1 MPRHVLVPY
10 DDSERSTEALD
21 FALTQHPDAR
31 ITVLH
36 VVDPSDFYAA
46 TGMEGGAMAN
56 YDAIME
62 HQNERAENLLTEA
75 SERAAESGV
84 DVETDHVVGSVSR
97 SIIEYVE
104 GNEVDHVVIGSHG
117 RTGARRILLGSV
129 AETVTRRSPVPVT
142 IVR

>member
-1 MPRHVLVPY
+1 MPEHVLVPY
-10 DDSERSTEALD
+10 DDSERSTDALEFALD
-21 FALTQHPDAR
+21 EHPDAK
-31 ITVLH
+31 ITAVH
-36 VVDPSDFYAA
+36 VIDPSDFYAA

-62 HQNERAENLLTEA
+62 HQNERAENLLDEA
-75 SERAAESGV
+75 RERGAESGV

-97 SIIEYVE
+97 SILEYVDD
-104 GNEVDHVVIGSHG
+104 NDIDHVIIGSHG

>member
-1 MPRHVLVPY
+1 MPEHVLVPY
-10 DDSERSTEALD
+10 DDSERSTDALE
-21 FALTQHPDAR
+21 FAIDEHPDAR
-31 ITVLH
+31 ITAVH
-36 VVDPSDFYAA
+36 VIDPSDFYAA

-62 HQNERAENLLTEA
+62 HQNERAENLLEEA
-75 SERAAESGV
+75 RERAAEAGV
-84 DVETDHVVGSVSR
+84 ELETDHVVGSVSR
-97 SIIEYVE
+97 SILEYVDDHD
-104 GNEVDHVVIGSHG
+104 VDHVIIGSHG

>member
-1 MPRHVLVPY
+1 MTEHVLVPY
-10 DDSERSTEALD
+10 DDSERSTDALE
-21 FALTQHPDAR
+21 FAIREHPDAT
-31 ITVLH
+31 ITALH

-62 HQNERAENLLTEA
+62 HQDERAENLLGDARERGAEA
-75 SERAAESGV
+75 GV
-84 DVETDHVVGSVSR
+84 DIETDHVVGSVSR
-97 SIIEYVE
+97 SILEYVDDHDI
-104 GNEVDHVVIGSHG
+104 DHVIIGSHG